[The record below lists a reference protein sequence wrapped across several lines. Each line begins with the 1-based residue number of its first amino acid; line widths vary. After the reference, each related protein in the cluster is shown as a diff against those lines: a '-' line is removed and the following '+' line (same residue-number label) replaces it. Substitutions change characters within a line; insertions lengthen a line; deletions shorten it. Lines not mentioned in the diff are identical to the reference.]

1 MLPPTSFQNVYALIF
16 VSRLTETSPQQD
28 HGCPF
33 PNVSAGIAPQ
43 HDSQVNGGM
52 TTLVAQG
59 QDLDFGQF
67 LLESDFDFVE
77 KHLNTGVGEEVISGA
92 GMLQNEGRA
101 L

>member
-1 MLPPTSFQNVYALIF
+1 
-16 VSRLTETSPQQD
+16 
-28 HGCPF
+28 
-33 PNVSAGIAPQ
+33 
-43 HDSQVNGGM
+43 M